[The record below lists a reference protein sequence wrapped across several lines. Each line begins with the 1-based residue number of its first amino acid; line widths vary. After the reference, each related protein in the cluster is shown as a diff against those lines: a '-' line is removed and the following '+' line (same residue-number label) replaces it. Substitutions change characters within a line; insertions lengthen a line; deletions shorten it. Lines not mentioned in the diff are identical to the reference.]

1 MALGWIIPGLFTFF
15 GFLEYVNNCVEL
27 NYRCSQEAHSLHGSH
42 SSIYEQTLEAV
53 SLANTLNTA
62 FTPFFAANSSLVSS
76 VASNAAAANQSTL
89 LNAAAVASGATG
101 RTNPHLSLDACSST
115 RLQLAASAN
124 YDNQNS
130 LTSNSMSGAVSN
142 LGISLPVSPLRG
154 SSTLQPQHCH
164 SGGIGSV
171 SGQSN
176 SSLLQAGASSTVLGA
191 NVAGLSHMP
200 TTSECYLSPIST
212 RISTSGILDMSDPRR
227 NSELVNLPIGFS
239 SRFVQSPPIA
249 TVNSSASRM
258 FRQNSLADPRIASP
272 VTNVGVGVMGAA
284 SSSLLAA
291 AIGSNTLGHLAPSSL
306 DLLHSVGEASTSS
319 GVPKI
324 SSSRNKMPIPSIKVE
339 RDSPPC
345 EHTQEPIGATGNN
358 GEGSPSSN
366 NSIITLSSDEEDQ
379 KY

>member
-1 MALGWIIPGLFTFF
+1 M
-15 GFLEYVNNCVEL
+15 
-27 NYRCSQEAHSLHGSH
+27 
-42 SSIYEQTLEAV
+42 

-62 FTPFFAANSSLVSS
+62 FTPFFAANSSLVASS
-76 VASNAAAANQSTL
+76 AAVNQSSL

-101 RTNPHLSLDACSST
+101 RTNPHLSLDAASST
-115 RLQLAASAN
+115 RLQLAAASAN

-130 LTSNSMSGAVSN
+130 LASNSMSGAVSN
-142 LGISLPVSPLRG
+142 LGISLPVSPFRG
-154 SSTLQPQHCH
+154 NSSLQPQHCH
-164 SGGIGSV
+164 GGGGIAGV
-171 SGQSN
+171 SAQAN
-176 SSLLQAGASSTVLGA
+176 SSLLQTGAASTVLGA

-200 TTSECYLSPIST
+200 TSSECYLSPIST
-212 RISTSGILDMSDPRR
+212 RISTSGILDMTDSRR

-239 SRFVQSPPIA
+239 SRFVQSPPISA
-249 TVNSSASRM
+249 VNSSTSRM
-258 FRQNSLADPRIASP
+258 FRQNSLADPRMASP
-272 VTNVGVGVMGAA
+272 ITNVGVMGAA
-284 SSSLLAA
+284 STSLLAA